1 MDQRDPSAG
10 PAISVPSEMRSI
22 AWQPTTLAFTVSAS
36 SMRKVPPPVGLPLT
50 NSPLKHE
57 PSGKIHS
64 PELIAP
70 SFQLPASSLGPVY
83 LPVPALASDFH
94 SPV

>member
-1 MDQRDPSAG
+1 MVSPSSS
-10 PAISVPSEMRSI
+10 PASI
-22 AWQPTTLAFTVSAS
+22 LEYEPFWRLPLAET
-36 SMRKVPPPVGLPLT
+36 KVPPPVGLPLT

-83 LPVPALASDFH
+83 LAVPALASDFH